1 MTSADSVP
9 VKRSPANGMAWT
21 AVESEPD
28 AAMGRPYF
36 RPWRPDLGPVTRSS
50 THPGPLAFA
59 HRGGASEAP
68 ENTLPAFQNAVDLGY
83 RYLETDVHVTAD
95 GVVVAFHDDDLSRTC
110 GRPGLIHELPWSEVA
125 TARVDGREPIPR
137 LDELLAAFPDRAG
150 QHRLQDR
157 RRRRAARRRAGA
169 GRRPRSGVRRRV
181 QRPAACAAS
190 VNASDH
196 GCARS
201 AGPVEIGLLRFL
213 GIAAPG
219 VRAAQVPTT
228 MKGIK
233 VTTSGFV
240 RRCHQR
246 GVEVHVWTID
256 DPAEMDE
263 LLDLGV
269 DGIMTDRPAVLKD
282 VLERRSEWVT

>member
-1 MTSADSVP
+1 VA
-9 VKRSPANGMAWT
+9 PA
-21 AVESEPD
+21 S
-28 AAMGRPYF
+28 RPSHPF
-36 RPWRPDLGPVTRSS
+36 FDF
-50 THPGPLAFA
+50 PGPLAFA

-110 GRPGLIHELPWSEVA
+110 GRPGLIHELPWAEVA
-125 TARVDGREPIPR
+125 TARVDGKEPIPR
-137 LDELLAAFPDRAG
+137 LDELLDAFPD
-150 QHRLQDR
+150 HRINIDCKTDAVVEPLGDVLDAAAALDR
-157 RRRRAARRRAGA
+157 VCVGGFSDLRLRRIR
-169 GRRPRSGVRRRV
+169 
-181 QRPAACAAS
+181 QRFGSRLCS
-190 VNASDH
+190 
-196 GCARS
+196 S

-256 DPAEMDE
+256 DPSEMDE

-269 DGIMTDRPAVLKD
+269 DGIMTDRPAILKD
-282 VLERRSEWVT
+282 VLLRRSAWVA

>member
-1 MTSADSVP
+1 
-9 VKRSPANGMAWT
+9 MA
-21 AVESEPD
+21 
-28 AAMGRPYF
+28 
-36 RPWRPDLGPVTRSS
+36 TRSRPS
-50 THPGPLAFA
+50 HPFFDHAGPLAFA

-125 TARVDGREPIPR
+125 TARVDGKEPIPR
-137 LDELLAAFPDRAG
+137 LDELLAAFPEQRINIDCKTDAVVEPLGDVLDAAAALDRICVG
-150 QHRLQDR
+150 GFSDLRLR
-157 RRRRAARRRAGA
+157 RIR
-169 GRRPRSGVRRRV
+169 
-181 QRPAACAAS
+181 QRFGSRLCS
-190 VNASDH
+190 
-196 GCARS
+196 S

-213 GIAAPG
+213 GVAAPG

-233 VTTSGFV
+233 VTTPGFV
-240 RRCHQR
+240 RRCHDR

-256 DPAEMDE
+256 EPAEMDE

-269 DGIMTDRPAVLKD
+269 DGIMTDRPAILKD
-282 VLERRSEWVT
+282 VLVRRSAWVT

>member
-1 MTSADSVP
+1 MAS
-9 VKRSPANGMAWT
+9 RS
-21 AVESEPD
+21 
-28 AAMGRPYF
+28 RPSHPF
-36 RPWRPDLGPVTRSS
+36 FD
-50 THPGPLAFA
+50 HPGPLAFA

-83 RYLETDVHVTAD
+83 RYLETDAHVTAD

-110 GRPGLIHELPWSEVA
+110 GRPGLIHELPWAEVA

-137 LDELLAAFPDRAG
+137 LDELLAAFPDRRVNIDCKTDAVVEPLG
-150 QHRLQDR
+150 DVLDAAAALDRVCVGGFSDLRLR
-157 RRRRAARRRAGA
+157 RIR
-169 GRRPRSGVRRRV
+169 
-181 QRPAACAAS
+181 QRFGSRLCS
-190 VNASDH
+190 
-196 GCARS
+196 S

-228 MKGIK
+228 MKGVK

-263 LLDLGV
+263 LFDLGV
-269 DGIMTDRPAVLKD
+269 DGIMTDRPATLKE